1 MFQVAVYG
9 TENFSTIIREI
20 VEKQYNS
27 VVNSVGGE
35 KLRVIAFWDI
45 FTPQETVKEDLP
57 VLDLLQIKSLY
68 KLGIINGIIVP
79 RELIVGQNGLI
90 QALLYNGVETQ
101 DIYIT
106 ERIIGKE
113 ITGSQ
118 WLTFLRPY
126 LSVKYLPYLEF
137 HIADQCNLN
146 CKACEHYSGLVDKP
160 TYPVF
165 NQFVRDFQKLHDYID
180 DIGVIRILGG
190 EPLLNKEIEEYVKLA
205 RGLYPEAIIYIVTN
219 GILLKQM
226 PEHFYHTLRKTN
238 TRINISFYLPLEEKM
253 PEILDFLKKK
263 KIVFE
268 LSPLMREFEMK
279 QTLQKKE
286 HPEYFFRCFQSRCH
300 NLYDGKI
307 AACFL
312 PFTTKYFNRYFNKNL
327 PEDGAIDLYTSGL
340 TTEAIKA
347 QLLQP
352 FERCC
357 YCRDAIMVDWAQI
370 KKPSD
375 LSDWLVEKN

>member
-253 PEILDFLKKK
+253 PEILEFLKKK

-279 QTLQKKE
+279 QTLQKKNI
-286 HPEYFFRCFQSRCH
+286 QSIFSDVFSRVVIIYMMERLRHVSCRLQQ
-300 NLYDGKI
+300 NI
-307 AACFL
+307 S
-312 PFTTKYFNRYFNKNL
+312 
-327 PEDGAIDLYTSGL
+327 IDILIRICL
-340 TTEAIKA
+340 KMA
-347 QLLQP
+347 LLI
-352 FERCC
+352 CTLL
-357 YCRDAIMVDWAQI
+357 D
-370 KKPSD
+370 
-375 LSDWLVEKN
+375 